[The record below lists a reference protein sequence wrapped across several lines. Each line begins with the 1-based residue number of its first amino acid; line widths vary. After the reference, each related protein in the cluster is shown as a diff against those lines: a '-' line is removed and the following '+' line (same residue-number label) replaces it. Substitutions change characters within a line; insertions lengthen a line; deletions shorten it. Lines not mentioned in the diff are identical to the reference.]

1 MQIKEKMLFL
11 LLLFLQLRNS
21 VQVWKIY
28 TIISSMYSIQNLI
41 SILIFLTQ

>member
-1 MQIKEKMLFL
+1 MQIKEKMLF